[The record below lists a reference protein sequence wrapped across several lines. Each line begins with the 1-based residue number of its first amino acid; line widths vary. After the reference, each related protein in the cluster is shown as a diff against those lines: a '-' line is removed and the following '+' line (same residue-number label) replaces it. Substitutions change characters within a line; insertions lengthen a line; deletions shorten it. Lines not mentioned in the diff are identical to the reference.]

1 MTNHIVWLDSV
12 GIKDIS
18 QVGGKNASLGEM
30 IHALSDRGI
39 RVPNGFATTAEAFR
53 EFLDHNRLT
62 APIQQQLEALDPAD
76 LHALK
81 ETGAQLRRWI
91 LDSTFPP
98 ALLQAITDAH
108 EALERKTTGKL
119 SVAIRSSATA
129 EDLADAS
136 FAGQQ
141 ESYLNVCGLERVLGS
156 IKNVFASLYND
167 RAISYRAH
175 QHFDHQSIAIS
186 VGVQQM
192 VRSDLGSSGVLFTLD
207 TESGFRDVVL
217 ITSAYGL
224 GESVVQ
230 GAVNPDEFHVYKPTL
245 NRGYPAILGKTLG
258 SKEIRKI
265 YAEDNL
271 KDFIVTER
279 VPKAE
284 RNRFSL
290 NDRQIH
296 ELARYAVTI
305 EEHYRR
311 PMDIEWALD
320 GIDQQIY
327 IVQARP
333 ETVKSQEER
342 GHSIERYKLQ
352 EEGTILARG
361 RAIGQAITTGTT
373 RIIANI
379 SEMERI
385 QPGDILVTDMTDPDW
400 EPIMKR
406 ASAIV
411 TNRGGRTCHAA
422 IIARE
427 LGIPTIVGTGD
438 ATDSLPDN
446 HAVTI
451 SCAEGD
457 DGAVYDGLLPFEHTT
472 TTIQSLP
479 ELKTRMM
486 INIGNPGR
494 AFDYASIP
502 NAGVG
507 LARMEF
513 IISNTIGIHPRAVID
528 FERQPAATREQINRR
543 IAGYGSP
550 TEFYVEKLTEGIATL
565 AAAFSPNPVR
575 IRTSDFKSNEYA
587 SLLAGE
593 AFEPL
598 ESNPM
603 IGYRG
608 ALRQLSEQF
617 RPCFALECRA
627 IKRARDRMGLS
638 NIEIMIP
645 FIRTLS
651 EARQILELLEENG
664 LKRGDN
670 GLRIIMMCEIPSNVI
685 LAEEFLEYFDGFS
698 IGSNDLTQLT
708 LGMDRDSEWMVPV
721 FDERDPAVKRS
732 IAAVIQACHKQNKS
746 IGICGEAPS
755 DYPGF
760 ARWLVEQGIS
770 SISMN
775 PNSIVDSWNR
785 LGRQRAP

>member
-1 MTNHIVWLDSV
+1 MVDNYVVWLDSV
-12 GIKDIS
+12 GMNDVAR
-18 QVGGKNASLGEM
+18 VGGKNASLGEM
-30 IHALSDRGI
+30 IHALSTKGI
-39 RVPNGFATTAEAFR
+39 RVPNGFATTAHAFR
-53 EFLDHNRLT
+53 DFLAHSNLT
-62 APIQQQLEALDPAD
+62 EKIHQSLEVLDPTD
-76 LHALK
+76 IHALK
-81 ETGAQLRRWI
+81 GCGAEIRRWI
-91 LDSTFPP
+91 LDSPFPDP
-98 ALLQAITDAH
+98 LLNAITSTYG
-108 EALERKTTGKL
+108 ELERQTGGKL

-141 ESYLNVCGLERVLGS
+141 ESYLNVCGIESVLAS

-224 GESVVQ
+224 GETVVQ
-230 GAVNPDEFHVYKPTL
+230 GAVNPDEFYLYKPTL
-245 NRGYPAILGKTLG
+245 ATGHHAILSRTLG

-265 YAEDNL
+265 YARDNL

-279 VPKAE
+279 VPEAE

-290 NDRQIH
+290 NDQQIH
-296 ELARYAVTI
+296 ELGRYAVTI
-305 EEHYRR
+305 EEHYGR

-320 GIDQQIY
+320 GVDNKIY
-327 IVQARP
+327 IVQSRP
-333 ETVKSQEER
+333 ETVKSQEKKTN
-342 GHSIERYKLQ
+342 SINRYKLK
-352 EEGTILARG
+352 ESGTVLAKG
-361 RAIGQAITTGTT
+361 RAIGQAITSGAT

-385 QPGDILVTDMTDPDW
+385 QAGDILVTDMTDPDW

-438 ATDSLPDN
+438 ATESIPDS
-446 HAVTI
+446 HTVTI

-457 DGAVYDGLLPFEHTT
+457 DGYVYDGALDFELITT
-472 TTIQSLP
+472 PIKSLP
-479 ELKTRMM
+479 PLKTRMM
-486 INIGNPGR
+486 VNIGNPGR

-502 NAGVG
+502 NKGVG

-513 IISNTIGIHPRAVID
+513 IISNIIGIHPRAIID
-528 FERQPAATREQINRR
+528 FENLPAESRDEIERKMS
-543 IAGYGSP
+543 GYGSP
-550 TEFYVEKLTEGIATL
+550 IEFYVEKLTEGIATI
-565 AAAFSPNPVR
+565 AAPFAPKPVR

-587 SLLAGE
+587 NLIAGKGY
-593 AFEPL
+593 EPT

-608 ALRQLSEQF
+608 ALRQLSEPF
-617 RPCFALECRA
+617 RPCFELECRA
-627 IKRARDRMGLS
+627 IKRAREEMGLS
-638 NIEIMIP
+638 NIELMIP
-645 FIRTLS
+645 FIRTLD
-651 EARQILELLEENG
+651 EARDIINLLEENG
-664 LKRGDN
+664 LKRGAD
-670 GLRIIMMCEIPSNVI
+670 GLRIIMMCEVPSNVI

-708 LGMDRDSEWMVPV
+708 LGMDRDSEWMATG
-721 FDERDPAVKRS
+721 FDERNPAIKES
-732 IAAVIQACHKQNKS
+732 ISRVIQACHNQNKS
-746 IGICGEAPS
+746 VGICGEGPS
-755 DYPGF
+755 HYPEF
-760 ARWLVEQGIS
+760 AKWLVEHEIS
-770 SISMN
+770 SISMS
-775 PNSIVDSWNR
+775 PNSIIETWNS
-785 LGRQRAP
+785 LG

>member
-1 MTNHIVWLDSV
+1 MVDNYVVWLDSV
-12 GIKDIS
+12 GMGDVG

-30 IHALSDRGI
+30 IHALSDKGV
-39 RVPNGFATTAEAFR
+39 RVPNGFATTAHAFR
-53 EFLDHNRLT
+53 DFLAHSHLT
-62 APIQQQLEALDPAD
+62 ERIHQSLEALDPTD
-76 LHALK
+76 IHALK
-81 ETGAQLRRWI
+81 ECGAEIRRWI
-91 LDSTFPP
+91 LDSPFPVP
-98 ALLQAITDAH
+98 LLNAITSAY
-108 EALERKTTGKL
+108 EKLEGQTDGKL

-141 ESYLNVCGLERVLGS
+141 ESYLNVCGVESVLAS

-207 TESGFRDVVL
+207 TESGFRDVIL

-224 GESVVQ
+224 GETVVQ
-230 GAVNPDEFHVYKPTL
+230 GAVNPDEFYLYKPTL
-245 NRGYPAILGKTLG
+245 ATGHHAILSRTLG

-265 YAEDNL
+265 YARDNL

-279 VPKAE
+279 VPELE

-296 ELARYAVTI
+296 ELGRYAVTI
-305 EEHYRR
+305 EEHYGR

-320 GIDQQIY
+320 GVDNKIY
-327 IVQARP
+327 IVQSRP
-333 ETVKSQEER
+333 ETVKSQEKTTN
-342 GHSIERYKLQ
+342 SINRYKLK
-352 EEGTILARG
+352 ERGTVLAKG
-361 RAIGQAITTGTT
+361 RAIGQAITNGTT

-438 ATDSLPDN
+438 ATESIPND
-446 HAVTI
+446 HTVTI

-457 DGAVYDGLLPFEHTT
+457 DGYVYDKALAFELITT
-472 TTIQSLP
+472 PIKSLP
-479 ELKTRMM
+479 PLKTRMM
-486 INIGNPGR
+486 VNIGNPGR

-502 NAGVG
+502 NDGVG

-513 IISNTIGIHPRAVID
+513 IISNIIGIHPRAIID
-528 FERQPAATREQINRR
+528 FENLPAESRDEIERK
-543 IAGYGSP
+543 ISGYGSP
-550 TEFYVEKLTEGIATL
+550 IEFYVEKLTEGIATI
-565 AAAFSPNPVR
+565 AAPFSPNPVR

-587 SLLAGE
+587 NLIAGRE
-593 AFEPL
+593 YEPF

-608 ALRQLSEQF
+608 ALRQLSEPF
-617 RPCFALECRA
+617 RPCFELECKA
-627 IKRARDRMGLS
+627 IKRAREKMGLS
-638 NIEIMIP
+638 NIELMIP
-645 FIRTLS
+645 FIRTLD
-651 EARQILELLEENG
+651 EAIDIISLLEENG
-664 LKRGDN
+664 LKRGED
-670 GLRIIMMCEIPSNVI
+670 GLRIIMMCEVPSNVI

-708 LGMDRDSEWMVPV
+708 LGMDRDSEWMAAG
-721 FDERDPAVKRS
+721 FDERNPAIKES
-732 IAAVIQACHKQNKS
+732 ISRVIQACHNQHKS
-746 IGICGEAPS
+746 VGICGEGPS
-755 DYPGF
+755 HYPEF
-760 ARWLVEQGIS
+760 ARWLVEQEIS
-770 SISMN
+770 SISMS
-775 PNSIVDSWNR
+775 PNSIIETWNG
-785 LGRQRAP
+785 LG